1 MDAEPQVL
9 VVPLMILIGLLAPLY
24 ALVAGLYVLLFKH
37 STNTDRHTCSFNSNS
52 CEESK
57 NQIRGYI
64 KDVDIR
70 SAKAV
75 DDLKRDINLQFNR
88 LFAELAKRK

>member
-37 STNTDRHTCSFNSNS
+37 SENDDRHFNKDN

-57 NQIRGYI
+57 GQIRGYI

-88 LFAELAKRK
+88 LFAELAKK

>member
-1 MDAEPQVL
+1 MATEPQVL

-37 STNTDRHTCSFNSNS
+37 STNTDRHTCDFNANA

-75 DDLKRDINLQFNR
+75 DDLKRDINMQFNR
-88 LFAELAKRK
+88 LFVELTKRN

>member
-1 MDAEPQVL
+1 MTAEPQVL
-9 VVPLMILIGLLAPLY
+9 VVPLMILIGLFAPLY

-37 STNTDRHTCSFNSNS
+37 STNTDRHTCGFNSDA

-75 DDLKRDINLQFNR
+75 DDLKKDINLQFDR
-88 LFAELAKRK
+88 LFAELSKRK